1 MDKKTKIWIKLMDF
15 FAPCCHQLPERSFFI
30 KGYQLP
36 VCARCVGVFISSLIA
51 MIMFFKR
58 RISIIASV
66 LMSLVMLVDWLLQF
80 FNIKQSTNKRRLVT
94 GLVGGFG
101 WTILN
106 LKFFKWLLNKSKA
119 N

>member
-1 MDKKTKIWIKLMDF
+1 
-15 FAPCCHQLPERSFFI
+15 
-30 KGYQLP
+30 
-36 VCARCVGVFISSLIA
+36 
-51 MIMFFKR
+51 MIMFFKKK
-58 RISIIASV
+58 ISIIASIF
-66 LMSLVMLVDWLLQF
+66 MSFIMLIDWLLQF
-80 FNIKQSTNKRRLVT
+80 FKIKQSTNKRRLVT